1 MGGRMVFVENYDMDI
16 ARHLVQGVDVWMN
29 TPRRPNEASG
39 TSGMKAAMNGG
50 LNFSILDG
58 WWHEG
63 YNGSNGWAIG
73 TDATFDSNE
82 RQDEVDALSL
92 YETLEDKIVP
102 MFYENRDENGIPAGW
117 MTMVKNAIRTLS
129 PEFSMRRMVSEY
141 ANRMYLPSIS
151 EQQ

>member
-1 MGGRMVFVENYDMDI
+1 
-16 ARHLVQGVDVWMN
+16 
-29 TPRRPNEASG
+29 
-39 TSGMKAAMNGG
+39 
-50 LNFSILDG
+50 
-58 WWHEG
+58 
-63 YNGSNGWAIG
+63 
-73 TDATFDSNE
+73 
-82 RQDEVDALSL
+82 
-92 YETLEDKIVP
+92 